1 LKRSWGLVALAVL
14 TGLAVAGCAGAEPST
29 TASRPA
35 ASAAAGDAPGAVF
48 NGADV
53 MFLQMS
59 LEHIKQGD
67 RVVALAEKRAA
78 DSRIRDLTAE
88 LRKQWRTEAATMTRW
103 LQEWKQPLTADPDAG
118 AHAGHGDLHSLRPSD
133 IAELEAAD
141 GAEFDRTAL
150 SLLVGHLHNCVET
163 TRMETGSGRYG
174 PAISL
179 AAAMTRARQSQIQT
193 MLTLLA

>member
-1 LKRSWGLVALAVL
+1 MRRSWGLVALAAL
-14 TGLAVAGCAGAEPST
+14 TGLAVASCADAEPST
-29 TASRPA
+29 SESRPA
-35 ASAAAGDAPGAVF
+35 TSATAGAVPGAVF

-67 RVVALAEKRAA
+67 PVVVLAEKRAG
-78 DSRIRDLTAE
+78 DPRIRALTAE
-88 LRKQWRTEAATMTRW
+88 LRKQWRTEAATMSGW
-103 LQEWKQPLTADPDAG
+103 LREWKQPLTADPDAG

-133 IAELEAAD
+133 IAELEAVD
-141 GAEFDRTAL
+141 GAGFDRTAL

-163 TRMETGSGRYG
+163 TRMETGGGRYG

-179 AAAMTRARQSQIQT
+179 AAAMTDARQGQIQT